1 MLHEAKLHTN
11 REIMVREQE
20 MLLEDLAAF
29 MLALNAAGSQ
39 ATGAGSI
46 GSRPDSPDWL
56 ATLPAWQ
63 TQQQQQPQAG
73 VGMVGMQQPGEQ
85 QQLLQQEEVT
95 QQLLQQQQGGAGGV
109 LCSGS
114 SNPHSG
120 QVMGLAQVIRGWTVQ
135 TMLDQAFPVRQ
146 HWRWWAGLVV
156 WRPSCWCMRA
166 TVAVLQGKYLA
177 YKHALVMA
185 DREAS

>member
-29 MLALNAAGSQ
+29 MLALNAAGNQ
-39 ATGAGSI
+39 ATGASST

-63 TQQQQQPQAG
+63 TQQQQQQAG
-73 VGMVGMQQPGEQ
+73 VGMVGMQHSGEQ
-85 QQLLQQEEVT
+85 QQLLQQEELT
-95 QQLLQQQQGGAGGV
+95 QQLLQQQQQGGAGGV
-109 LCSGS
+109 LGGSG

-156 WRPSCWCMRA
+156 
-166 TVAVLQGKYLA
+166 
-177 YKHALVMA
+177 
-185 DREAS
+185 